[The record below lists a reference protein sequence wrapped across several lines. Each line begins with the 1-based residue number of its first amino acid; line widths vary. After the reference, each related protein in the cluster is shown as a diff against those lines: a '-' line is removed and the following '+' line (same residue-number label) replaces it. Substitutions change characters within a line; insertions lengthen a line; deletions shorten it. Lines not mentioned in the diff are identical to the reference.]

1 MKNLLGRGVVDGGYG
16 AIGSVNGQR
25 PLTELAQGGVTV
37 KLMRPCAGSSIIYDF
52 NLRVKR
58 FIKRQRVS

>member
-1 MKNLLGRGVVDGGYG
+1 MVDMALSALRTAKAVDLRKLASGR
-16 AIGSVNGQR
+16 
-25 PLTELAQGGVTV
+25 VTAR
-37 KLMRPCAGSSIIYDF
+37 LMRPCAGSSIIYDF